1 MAPSEVENV
10 GLTHTTVA
18 EVRVSAEVSG
28 KSAVAEVIAEQSTA
42 LTLVAAS
49 SSTDT
54 ATPTCILEMRKFLSS
69 RSALLSQMRQY
80 KNILPLN
87 ITDETCEDHGGSALF
102 DIDTINNCAECK
114 VDDELMHEH
123 NQIELNKMYP
133 HVEGLKKRSEARWFE
148 LNVNE
153 PHLHFQLHA
162 KDMRV
167 LSNRGGGNCLFHAL
181 RQGLRNI
188 ACDGQTLT
196 HVELRQKIVDHA
208 RDNLDKTLHT
218 PGTLCV
224 KKT

>member
-1 MAPSEVENV
+1 M
-10 GLTHTTVA
+10 
-18 EVRVSAEVSG
+18 SG
-28 KSAVAEVIAEQSTA
+28 KSAVAEVVAEQSTT

-54 ATPTCILEMRKFLSS
+54 ATPTCILEMRKFLST
-69 RSALLSQMRQY
+69 RSALLSQMRQH

-87 ITDETCEDHGGSALF
+87 ITDETCQDHGGSALF
-102 DIDTINNCAECK
+102 DIDINNCAECK

-133 HVEGLKKRSEARWFE
+133 HVEKLKKRCEARW
-148 LNVNE
+148 LDVNVME
-153 PHLHFQLHA
+153 PHQHFQLHA
-162 KDMRV
+162 KEMRV

-181 RQGLRNI
+181 RQGLRNV

-208 RDNLDKTLHT
+208 EGNLDKTMHT
-218 PGTLCV
+218 PSGTLCV
-224 KKT
+224 KQT